1 MTNPVLEAYLFGH
14 VIDPGD
20 AIEMIDLSEVPEEW
34 RNDDSSSF
42 HESDSSKKVSKRKR
56 RLLAEKRKRKQ
67 AKIER
72 RNRSASL
79 AHTESEEVEINFD
92 YGIRA
97 TPGKVHEPIRST
109 SPRSN
114 GCLDVLIP

>member
-14 VIDPGD
+14 VIDPGE

-42 HESDSSKKVSKRKR
+42 YESDSSKKVSKRKR
-56 RLLAEKRKRKQ
+56 RLLAEKKKRKQ
-67 AKIER
+67 AKIVR
-72 RNRSASL
+72 RNTSASV
-79 AHTESEEVEINFD
+79 TQGESEEVEINFD

-97 TPGKVHEPIRST
+97 TPGEVYELIRST
-109 SPRSN
+109 FPHRN
-114 GCLDVLIP
+114 RCLDSLI